1 VFEVFNGEVSLGKT
15 PDVPIAQ
22 GSSSCNADPYGCNLE
37 AGVSKGQFLLQKD
50 VQYNLHIV
58 ARRSDCDGCE
68 FDGGWFRLKTTADCD
83 GNDDGDVAPPPCP
96 AVGEKCSNANPCCA
110 GLECRPSS
118 NDKGRRCVDPNDTG
132 DKPPEDCAAATE
144 TCGSDDDCC
153 EGLECRL
160 HHATG
165 KRTCRRNPQPV
176 CAAAGEKCQNGLECC
191 VGLSCQ
197 LSQDTG
203 ERTCQAY
210 YIDPGQCAAV
220 TESCGR
226 DDDCCDKLACRRNQA
241 TGERTCR
248 PPKCI
253 KGNHRCGK
261 AKRCCQGLVCRRR
274 RGNSNGKRRC
284 RTKNSDPENATCAR
298 LKDRCGNGVDCCAGL
313 ACRADRVSGV
323 RKCRRKKN
331 GGSGGTTMGT
341 GGNENGNGG
350 GDAVPGPM
358 GIGVP

>member
-1 VFEVFNGEVSLGKT
+1 LLFEVMEGYGGGQAVFEVFNGEVSLGKT

-118 NDKGRRCVDPNDTG
+118 SGKGRRCVDPNDTG
-132 DKPPEDCAAATE
+132 DKSPEDCAEA
-144 TCGSDDDCC
+144 
-153 EGLECRL
+153 
-160 HHATG
+160 
-165 KRTCRRNPQPV
+165 
-176 CAAAGEKCQNGLECC
+176 
-191 VGLSCQ
+191 
-197 LSQDTG
+197 
-203 ERTCQAY
+203 
-210 YIDPGQCAAV
+210 
-220 TESCGR
+220 TESCGS
-226 DDDCCDKLACRRNQA
+226 DEDCCGKLACRRNQA

-248 PPKCI
+248 PPKCA
-253 KGNHRCGK
+253 KANHRCGK
-261 AKRCCQGLVCRRR
+261 AKTCCQGLVCRRR
-274 RGNSNGKRRC
+274 RRRRGNINSGKRRC

-331 GGSGGTTMGT
+331 GGGGGGTTMGT
-341 GGNENGNGG
+341 GGNGNGG
-350 GDAVPGPM
+350 GGNGNGDGDVP
-358 GIGVP
+358 